1 MSSTDYDAISR
12 QYQDSK
18 LLPFR
23 QHIEEYTLFDLL
35 GDLRRKSVLDLACGE
50 GIYSR
55 RLALRGAQ
63 RVVGVDLSARMI
75 ELAQEKEREMPLH
88 IEYRVGDAMHLGGIG
103 AFDVVLG
110 SYLLNYARSKDE
122 LLQFCGSIRRNLKP
136 GGRFVGFND
145 NPANDI
151 QFYDT
156 YRKYGFVKAGRVPR
170 REGDPVTYT
179 IINADGTEFPIENY
193 YLAPSTY
200 EAAFR
205 ETGFEAFYWRPVR
218 LSPEGRQAFESGFW
232 DDYLA
237 HSPMIGIEAT

>member
-1 MSSTDYDAISR
+1 MSATDYDAISR
-12 QYQDSK
+12 EYQDSK

-23 QHIEEYTLFDLL
+23 KHIEEYTLFDLL
-35 GDLRRKSVLDLACGE
+35 GDLRGKSVLDLACGE

-63 RVVGVDLSARMI
+63 RVVGVDLSAGMI
-75 ELAQEKEREMPLH
+75 ELAQEKERELPLH
-88 IEYRVGDAMHLGGIG
+88 IEYQVGDAMHLGAIG
-103 AFDVVLG
+103 AFEVVLG

-122 LLQFCGSIRRNLKP
+122 LLRFCSSIRRNLNP

-170 REGDPVTYT
+170 HEGDPITYT

-193 YLAPSTY
+193 YLEPSTY

-205 ETGFEAFYWRPVR
+205 ESGFEAFYWRPLR
-218 LSPEGRQAFESGFW
+218 LSPEGRETFESGFW
-232 DDYLA
+232 DDFLV
-237 HSPMIGIEAT
+237 HPPMIGIEAT

>member
-205 ETGFEAFYWRPVR
+205 ETDFEAFYWRPVR

-232 DDYLA
+232 DDFLA
-237 HSPMIGIEAT
+237 HPPMIGIEAA